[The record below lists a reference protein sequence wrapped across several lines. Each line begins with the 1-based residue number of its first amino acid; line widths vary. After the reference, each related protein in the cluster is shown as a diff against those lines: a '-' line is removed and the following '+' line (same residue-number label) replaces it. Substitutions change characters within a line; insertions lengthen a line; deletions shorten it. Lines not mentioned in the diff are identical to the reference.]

1 MEKKIKRIT
10 DILVKNGLDTY
21 FTDKLSY
28 NHIIIEYIEIDGNKL
43 MYEDD
48 NECMVTLTDTK
59 AIDELFNEIIVN
71 FNEKNI
77 WELSMQD
84 VITLAKS
91 VVWNSMFYS
100 DYENSFGVPAVQV
113 SNFCDGFLDDLSDE
127 FDTMDD
133 VFSYILANT
142 NVAGERFYSYI
153 QSVEM

>member
-28 NHIIIEYIEIDGNKL
+28 NHIIIDYIEIDGDKL
-43 MYEDD
+43 MYEDE
-48 NECMVTLTDTK
+48 NGCMVTLTDTK
-59 AIDELFNEIIVN
+59 AIDELLNEIIVN
-71 FNEKNI
+71 FNERNI

-91 VVWNSMFYS
+91 AVWNSMFYS

-113 SNFCDGFLDDLSDE
+113 SNFCDGFLDVLSDE

-133 VFSYILANT
+133 VFSYILTNT
-142 NVAGERFYSYI
+142 NVVGERFYSYI